1 MQGARQDEDDKDAHG
16 SCAFQM
22 DEDGVNYHNTP
33 TSKWIF
39 WVNRVWCWAMNQKM
53 GIQPTKKYLICW

>member
-33 TSKWIF
+33 TSSGSF
-39 WVNRVWCWAMNQKM
+39 
-53 GIQPTKKYLICW
+53 G